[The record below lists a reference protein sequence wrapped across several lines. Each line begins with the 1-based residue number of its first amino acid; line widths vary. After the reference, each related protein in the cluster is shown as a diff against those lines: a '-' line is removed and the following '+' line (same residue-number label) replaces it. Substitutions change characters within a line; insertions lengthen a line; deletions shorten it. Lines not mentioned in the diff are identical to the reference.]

1 MMQTPE
7 HNKQPDGKP
16 SQNVFVRFQKGFERR
31 FNQFRERYG
40 ALLEQ
45 SIAHRNAFV
54 TISLAIAVGSLRDA
68 HRSVRTHCHSCLQ
81 QHRGVVAR

>member
-1 MMQTPE
+1 MSPSHEQHE
-7 HNKQPDGKP
+7 QPGAAP
-16 SQNVFVRFQKGFERR
+16 SGNVFVRFQKGFERR